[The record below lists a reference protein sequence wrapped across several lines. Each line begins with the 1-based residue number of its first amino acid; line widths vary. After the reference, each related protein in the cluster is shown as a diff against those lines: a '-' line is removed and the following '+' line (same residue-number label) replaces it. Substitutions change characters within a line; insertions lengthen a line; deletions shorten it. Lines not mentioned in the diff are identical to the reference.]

1 MAQAP
6 FIINPAL
13 VAIANDYHNVNA
25 GNRGYIADVLVP
37 RVRVD
42 APDFKYP
49 EFPVSEAFTVYD
61 NQIDRLGRLNE
72 ITSASTEATASV
84 KDYGLA
90 EPIPFRDEMAAS
102 AGTIAFDVKARA
114 VRHVEDKNQLS
125 REIRVAALLQSSGSY
140 SAGYTEDRVAAAFT
154 NTALSIPS
162 IVEGAANNMLLMPN
176 VAFMSKAVR
185 TMLRRHPSISTSLG
199 GTFTQGMTVTDE
211 QLAEALGVDRIVV
224 GNTLKQTSKRGQT
237 VVTGAIWGNHL
248 GLLHVPTTEAD
259 GLVNDVNQPAF
270 AMTFVWGPKVAGE
283 SPDPDMGLWG
293 GVRVKNGESMVEKVI
308 APFGG
313 YLFQNVLG

>member
-1 MAQAP
+1 MPQAP
-6 FIINPAL
+6 FVVNPAL
-13 VAIANDYHNVNA
+13 VAIANDYHGVNA
-25 GNRGYIADVLVP
+25 NNRGYIADILVP

-49 EFPVSEAFTVYD
+49 EFPFSEAFTVFD

-72 ITSASTEATASV
+72 ITSAATEATASV

-90 EPIPFRDEMAAS
+90 EPIPYRDEMAAAS
-102 AGTIAFDVKARA
+102 GTIAFDVKARA
-114 VRHVEDKNQLS
+114 TRHVEDKNQLA

-140 SAGYTEDRVAAAFT
+140 SAGYTTDIQGAPWT
-154 NTALSIPS
+154 NTTLNIPAA
-162 IVEGAANNMLLMPN
+162 VETAANNMLLSPN

-199 GTFTQGMTVTDE
+199 GTYTSGMTVSDE
-211 QLAEALGVDRIVV
+211 QLADALGVDRLVI

-237 VVTGAIWGNHL
+237 VTTGAIWGNHF
-248 GLLHVPTTEAD
+248 GLLHVPTTEGD
-259 GLVNDVNQPAF
+259 GMVNDVNQPAF
-270 AMTFVWGPKVAGE
+270 AMTFVWGPKVVGE
-283 SPDPDMGLWG
+283 NPDPDMGLYG
-293 GVRVKNGESMVEKVI
+293 GVRVKNGESMVEKVV
-308 APFGG
+308 APFAG